1 MLVLPSSDSLD
12 HRHSPID
19 NVQQPDIFGSTDL
32 FAEITGASLNANR
45 AIIVCGQDSN

>member
-1 MLVLPSSDSLD
+1 MLVTLPCGCID
-12 HRHSPID
+12 HGHPPID
-19 NVQQPDIFGSTDL
+19 NVQQPNVLGSTDL